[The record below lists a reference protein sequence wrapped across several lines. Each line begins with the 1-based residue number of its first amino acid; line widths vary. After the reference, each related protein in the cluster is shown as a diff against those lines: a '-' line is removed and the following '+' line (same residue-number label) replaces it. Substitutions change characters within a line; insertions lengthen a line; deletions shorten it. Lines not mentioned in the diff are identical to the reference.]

1 MKTSLEKALQ
11 NKTKTNKS
19 RDTEIE
25 TEREPELTHLFKN
38 NSFDFSL
45 YREFLYISHAG
56 FFFMCGVPLTHPVLA
71 SSFISREYPSH
82 IPCCLHFYLGSFS
95 YTSHACFVFLWG
107 VSLTH
112 PMLAFFL
119 SFFFFLIQGVSLT
132 DPVLASFPCGEFL
145 LHIPYRLYFLSGEFL
160 LHIPCLLY
168 FSVGSFSY
176 TSHAGFSFKVGGDGV
191 LLHIPYWL
199 YFNLRSF
206 SYTSHACFLCGEFLL
221 HIPCWLFFFFSLM
234 WRETQFS
241 LYFYLGSFSYTSH
254 ADFFHFFFIFS
265 SSFFIAGSFSCTS
278 RTGFISIWGV
288 SLTHPMLAL
297 FFCGVFLL
305 HIPCWLFFFF

>member
-119 SFFFFLIQGVSLT
+119 SFFFFNLGGFSYRSRAGFVSMRGVSLT
-132 DPVLASFPCGEFL
+132 HPVPA
-145 LHIPYRLYFLSGEFL
+145 
-160 LHIPCLLY
+160 
-168 FSVGSFSY
+168 
-176 TSHAGFSFKVGGDGV
+176 
-191 LLHIPYWL
+191 
-199 YFNLRSF
+199 
-206 SYTSHACFLCGEFLL
+206 
-221 HIPCWLFFFFSLM
+221 LFF
-234 WRETQFS
+234 
-241 LYFYLGSFSYTSH
+241 
-254 ADFFHFFFIFS
+254 
-265 SSFFIAGSFSCTS
+265 
-278 RTGFISIWGV
+278 IWGV

-297 FFCGVFLL
+297 FFCGEFLL
-305 HIPCWLFFFF
+305 HIPCWLQF